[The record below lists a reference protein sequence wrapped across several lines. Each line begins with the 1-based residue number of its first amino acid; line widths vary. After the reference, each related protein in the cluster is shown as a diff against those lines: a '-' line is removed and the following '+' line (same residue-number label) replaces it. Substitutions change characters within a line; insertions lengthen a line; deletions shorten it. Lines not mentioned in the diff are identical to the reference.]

1 MTHTYRRSG
10 VCIIDFLTFVETH
23 CCKKYL
29 LALDTYSLQNDVTNK
44 DVQKLFY
51 HVMIECV
58 VEYYS
63 KTKSLDIKVF
73 YVDKSKLTKCCL
85 AGDNDTKVF
94 LPFFIK
100 FIKDLKNKLNIPV
113 VCNSHTF
120 QEYTRVIDTDVGL
133 VEDFNKS
140 IKKKAVSS
148 EKVYKFLEK
157 CGLKKLSEIYKTDV
171 RVKFWLK

>member
-10 VCIIDFLTFVETH
+10 VCIIDFLTFVEKH

-29 LALDTYSLQNDVTNK
+29 LALDTYGLQNDVTNK

-51 HVMIECV
+51 HVMIESV
-58 VEYYS
+58 ITYYT
-63 KTKSLDIKVF
+63 KIKSLDTKIF
-73 YVDKSKLTKCCL
+73 YVDKLKLVNCCL
-85 AGDNDTKVF
+85 VGDNDVKTF
-94 LPFFIK
+94 LTFFIA

-113 VCNSHTF
+113 VSNSYSF
-120 QEYTRVIDTDVGL
+120 KAYIDVLDTDVYL
-133 VEDFNKS
+133 VEELNKV

>member
-10 VCIIDFLTFVETH
+10 VCLIDFLTFVEKH

-29 LALDTYSLQNDVTNK
+29 LALDTYGLQNDITNK
-44 DVQKLFY
+44 HVQKLFY
-51 HVMIECV
+51 HAMIESV
-58 VEYYS
+58 IAYYT
-63 KTKSLDIKVF
+63 KIKSLDTKIF
-73 YVDKSKLTKCCL
+73 YVDKLKLVNCCL
-85 AGDNDTKVF
+85 VGDNDVKTF
-94 LPFFIK
+94 LKFFIT

-113 VCNSHTF
+113 VSNSYSF
-120 QEYTRVIDTDVGL
+120 KAYINVLDTDVDL
-133 VEDFNKS
+133 VEELNKAIKTGS
-140 IKKKAVSS
+140 ISS

>member
-10 VCIIDFLTFVETH
+10 VCIIDFLTFVEKH

-51 HVMIECV
+51 HVMIESV
-58 VEYYS
+58 ITYYT
-63 KTKSLDIKVF
+63 KIKSLDTKIF
-73 YVDKSKLTKCCL
+73 YVDKLKLVNCCL
-85 AGDNDTKVF
+85 VGDNDVKVF
-94 LPFFIK
+94 LKFFIT

-113 VCNSHTF
+113 VSNSYLF
-120 QEYTRVIDTDVGL
+120 KAYIDVLDTDVYL
-133 VEDFNKS
+133 VEELNKA

-157 CGLKKLSEIYKTDV
+157 YGLKKLSEIYKTDV